1 MTPTTAPLAYA
12 LAKDADLS
20 LLEFLA
26 LTGGIPPNDLGEVVG
41 DGRQRWL
48 ENLDPD
54 DSPF

>member
-1 MTPTTAPLAYA
+1 MTPTIAPLTDP
-12 LAKDADLS
+12 LAKEADLS

-26 LTGGIPPNDLGEVVG
+26 LTGGIPPDELREGMGER
-41 DGRQRWL
+41 RQRWL

>member
-1 MTPTTAPLAYA
+1 MTPTTAPLADA

-54 DSPF
+54 DSPL